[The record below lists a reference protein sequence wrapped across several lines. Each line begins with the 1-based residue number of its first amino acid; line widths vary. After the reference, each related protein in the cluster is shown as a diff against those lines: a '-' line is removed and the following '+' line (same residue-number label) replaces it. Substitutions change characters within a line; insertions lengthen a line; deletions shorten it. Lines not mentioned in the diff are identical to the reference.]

1 MNNILFKGQH
11 GFRSGHSCETALHEL
26 ITDLNCNR
34 NKKLT
39 SLLLFIDFRKAFDLV
54 DTRLL
59 MRKLMASG
67 FDNTA
72 LKLIGDYFKDRFVS
86 VKFDKKISDLMS
98 INLGVPQGSVLGPL
112 FFLIFINDL
121 AFLLEEIMCKMFADD
136 TTLYDAHEDLDKL
149 ISKFKKSLEKLI
161 DWCKFNKLDLNW
173 SKTFFMFV
181 TNKRV
186 NLPNEIIIDGNVVRV
201 VKSFKLLGV
210 TIDNGLNFS
219 EHCSNVKKIMNRIL
233 PYFDYCST
241 LLIYF
246 PKSSIKSLNN
256 CFNVCLYKLFK
267 FTPEK
272 IDFDDILSL
281 E

>member
-1 MNNILFKGQH
+1 
-11 GFRSGHSCETALHEL
+11 
-26 ITDLNCNR
+26 
-34 NKKLT
+34 
-39 SLLLFIDFRKAFDLV
+39 
-54 DTRLL
+54 
-59 MRKLMASG
+59 
-67 FDNTA
+67 
-72 LKLIGDYFKDRFVS
+72 
-86 VKFDKKISDLMS
+86 MS

-161 DWCKFNKLDLNW
+161 DWCKFNRLDLNW

-219 EHCSNVKKIMNRIL
+219 EHSSNVKKIINRKYI
-233 PYFDYCST
+233 
-241 LLIYF
+241 
-246 PKSSIKSLNN
+246 
-256 CFNVCLYKLFK
+256 V
-267 FTPEK
+267 
-272 IDFDDILSL
+272 
-281 E
+281 

>member
-1 MNNILFKGQH
+1 M
-11 GFRSGHSCETALHEL
+11 
-26 ITDLNCNR
+26 
-34 NKKLT
+34 
-39 SLLLFIDFRKAFDLV
+39 V

-59 MRKLMASG
+59 MRKLMAYG

-201 VKSFKLLGV
+201 VK
-210 TIDNGLNFS
+210 
-219 EHCSNVKKIMNRIL
+219 
-233 PYFDYCST
+233 
-241 LLIYF
+241 
-246 PKSSIKSLNN
+246 
-256 CFNVCLYKLFK
+256 
-267 FTPEK
+267 
-272 IDFDDILSL
+272 
-281 E
+281 